1 MPDILSSTKLAM
13 RLTRDLFDPEIYRLI
28 DAAVGDLALAGV
40 QKPERSASASAL
52 GVTATVDAGIFAAA
66 YPLSGSY
73 VMTYTQDGWT
83 MDGEEVDPEE
93 IGVTVQGTPSASDT
107 VTVRSSWSAS
117 DPLMLEAI
125 ITYVRLNFGTPD
137 DFDRL
142 KRAYAQCHWG
152 KEEEP
157 VDHMDTRNHARL
169 LECIR
174 SQDMEG
180 TLAALRDDLNDFGGL
195 DRIFVK

>member
-13 RLTRDLFDPEIYRLI
+13 RLTRDLFDPEIHRLI

-52 GVTATVDAGIFAAA
+52 GVTATVDAEQFAAA

-73 VMTYTQDGWT
+73 VMTYTADGWT

-117 DPLMLEAI
+117 DPVMLEAI

-142 KRAYAQCHWG
+142 KKAYDEQKAQLMTSTQHNGGTPW
-152 KEEEP
+152 
-157 VDHMDTRNHARL
+157 
-169 LECIR
+169 R
-174 SQDMEG
+174 S
-180 TLAALRDDLNDFGGL
+180 
-195 DRIFVK
+195 